1 MSIIHYF
8 SKDPDKRAR
17 FIFNFIAP
25 YYSKFD
31 KSLQEGFEASV
42 KELDKEITIAGKTV
56 LDIGTGTGAWGAAIN
71 KLGPSDIEGVDFSEK
86 MIKQAKKNH
95 PEINF
100 HHINAEDLSEFT
112 DNSFDVVT
120 ASFVMHGVKKDKRQ
134 NLLNE
139 MKRVSKKYVVLHDF
153 MGKTPFSIK
162 ILEFLERSD
171 YKNFKEY
178 FCDELK
184 MNFSSAKKIPARYGS
199 GLYIAQK

>member
-25 YYSKFD
+25 YYAKFD
-31 KSLQEGFEASV
+31 KSLQEGFEVSV
-42 KELDKEITIAGKTV
+42 KELDKEITIAGKKV

-71 KLGPSDIEGVDFSEK
+71 KFEPSEIVGIDFSEK

-100 HHINAEDLSEFT
+100 HHTNAEDLSEFKE
-112 DNSFDVVT
+112 NSFDIVT
-120 ASFVMHGVKKDKRQ
+120 ASFVMHGVKKNKRQ

-139 MKRVSKKYVVLHDF
+139 MKRVSRKYVVLHDF
-153 MGKTPFSIK
+153 IGKTPFSIK

-171 YKNFKEY
+171 YKNFKKY

-184 MNFSSAKKIPARYGS
+184 ENFSSTKKIPARYGS
-199 GLYIAQK
+199 GLYIAKK

>member
-25 YYSKFD
+25 YYAKFD

-42 KELDKEITIAGKTV
+42 KELDKEIIIAGKTV

-71 KLGPSDIEGVDFSEK
+71 KLGPSEIEGVDFSEK

-100 HHINAEDLSEFT
+100 HHTNAEDLSEFKE
-112 DNSFDVVT
+112 NSFDVVT

-139 MKRVSKKYVVLHDF
+139 MKRVSRKYVVLHDF
-153 MGKTPFSIK
+153 IGKTPFSIK

-171 YKNFKEY
+171 YKNFKKY

-184 MNFSSAKKIPARYGS
+184 ENFSSTKKIPARYGS
-199 GLYIAQK
+199 GLYIAEK